1 MSLIEG
7 AGTMTVRKNITL
19 SDKVAAA
26 LNDRLAR
33 EAWRKGNFSGL
44 VDELLYRQLEEEGVL
59 KDEEAG
65 K

>member
-1 MSLIEG
+1 
-7 AGTMTVRKNITL
+7 MTVRKNITL

-26 LNDRLAR
+26 LNERLAR

-59 KDEEAG
+59 KDEEAE